1 MKTKQIVPI
10 IIVPPAIRP
19 KGIENGCVNKPGC
32 NSQVVYILP
41 YMKAA

>member
-1 MKTKQIVPI
+1 MKKEEVPI
-10 IIVPPAIRP
+10 KPLVPTIN
-19 KGIENGCVNKPGC
+19 NGCVNKPGC